1 MTIHSDKVIQ
11 SVTRYEPGPLP
22 LKQEDLGTYLNNE
35 LKRLG
40 DVILNHAAFRLE
52 RSHSVP
58 DRPRAGDIRYFDGTD
73 ADPLGSGVEG
83 LYVFRKGD
91 PGAWVNLLAL
101 DAGTVEISG
110 TSGDLVLEVDNNVA
124 NSANLKIRCDA
135 GSPRADFH
143 VDDQVHITLKG
154 QRVGILDTSPTYT
167 LDVFGDGRFVQQ
179 LTVDAGI
186 ACADTVVSRPR
197 FTDYAETVSAAGTK
211 TAAFNIDLEDGNV
224 QTLTLSGGGTFN
236 IGITNALSS
245 HSNSVTILGT
255 NLGSCTATFYA
266 GAHDGGGNKVY
277 WADGDD
283 TSNNLMTSSGTDVV
297 TFTTFDGGT
306 TFYGFV
312 AGKGMTNS

>member
-1 MTIHSDKVIQ
+1 MATYTDRVEK
-11 SVTRYEPGPLP
+11 SVTHYEPGPLP
-22 LKQEDLGTYLNNE
+22 SDPESLGVYTVDE

-40 DVILNHAAFRLE
+40 NVLFNQATFRLE
-52 RSHSVP
+52 RTNAIP
-58 DRPRAGDIRYFDGTD
+58 DKPRAGDIRYFDGTN
-73 ADPLGSGVEG
+73 ADPLGTGVEG
-83 LYVFRKGD
+83 LYVFKKGSH
-91 PGAWVNLLAL
+91 WVNLLAL

-110 TSGDLVLEVDNNVA
+110 ASGDLVLEIDNNVA
-124 NSANLKIRCDA
+124 NSGNFQIHCDA
-135 GSPRADFH
+135 GSPRADLYL
-143 VDDQVHITLKG
+143 DNQVHITLKG

-186 ACADTVVSRPR
+186 SCADTVVSRPR
-197 FTDYAETVSAAGTK
+197 FTDYSETVSAIGTK

-224 QTLTLSGGGTFN
+224 QTLTMSGGGTFN
-236 IGITNALSS
+236 IGIINALSS

-266 GAHDGGGNKVY
+266 GAHGGGGNKVY

-283 TSNNLMTSSGTDVV
+283 TSDNLMTASGTDVV
-297 TFTTFDGGT
+297 TLTTFDGGT
-306 TFYGFV
+306 NFYGFV

>member
-135 GSPRADFH
+135 GSLRSDFY
-143 VDDQVHITLKG
+143 VDNQVHITLKG

-197 FTDYAETVSAAGTK
+197 FTDYSETVSAAGTK

>member
-1 MTIHSDKVIQ
+1 MTINSDKVVR

-22 LKQEDLGTYLNNE
+22 QNQEDLGIYVNNE
-35 LKRLG
+35 LKSLG
-40 DVILNHAAFRLE
+40 DVLFNQATFILE
-52 RSHSVP
+52 RTNTVP
-58 DRPRAGDIRYFDGTD
+58 ARPRAGDIRYFDGTN

-143 VDDQVHITLKG
+143 VDDQVHITLNG
-154 QRVGILDTSPTYT
+154 QRFGILDTSPTYT

-197 FTDYAETVSAAGTK
+197 FTDYSETVNAIGTK

-224 QTLTLSGGGTFN
+224 QTLTLSGVGTFN

-266 GAHDGGGNKVY
+266 GAHGGGGNKVY
-277 WADGDD
+277 WGDGDD
-283 TSNNLMTSSGTDVV
+283 TSNNLVTSSGTDVV

-306 TFYGFV
+306 NFYGFV